1 MSPFTPMYTVNT
13 FRVEHK
19 DMFLVK
25 RLNPQR
31 RTEEPEKTWPAA
43 PVSADT
49 SVPIVHLPNQEQKQ
63 GVASRH
69 PRPLL

>member
-1 MSPFTPMYTVNT
+1 MHTVNT
-13 FRVEHK
+13 FKVEHK
-19 DMFLVK
+19 DTFLVT
-25 RLNPQR
+25 RLNFHQWR
-31 RTEEPEKTWPAA
+31 IEEPERTRLAA

-49 SVPIVHLPNQEQKQ
+49 SAPIVHLPNQEQKQ